1 MARRHLS
8 FDSSVARLHE
18 VLEGKALNSL
28 GEVLH
33 PPGAGVRQRLW
44 QATTGD
50 PDRALAAAAAAARAG
65 DGLQLS
71 RATAWRGTSIREAQR
86 LQAETIDAH
95 RTAWTEPDRPPR
107 VQVSRAVYPHPDRDE
122 ALRLVTPGVRRWQSW
137 LSAKREVAGL
147 TVGEYLEGDH
157 SLLGPPETLAAELA
171 ADPALRQVTD
181 LLVSFTPGVP
191 DFAEHLRLLEEQR
204 KGTGPDTRLAGTRH
218 HHWRNPMS
226 PTPMS
231 PTPIAAR
238 YGDPDA
244 RLEVVND
251 VVRVQLAHRSVR
263 KFAPREVTDPEL
275 TALIAAAQSA
285 PTSSN
290 LQPWSVVAVRDP
302 ERRARLAALAADQQ
316 FIAQAPLFLV

>member
-1 MARRHLS
+1 M
-8 FDSSVARLHE
+8 
-18 VLEGKALNSL
+18 EGKALNSL

-33 PPGAGVRQRLW
+33 PPGVGVRQRLW
-44 QATTGD
+44 QATTSD

-86 LQAETIDAH
+86 LQAETITAY

-157 SLLGPPETLAAELA
+157 ALLGPPETLAAELA
-171 ADPALRQVTD
+171 ADPALRQITD

-191 DFAEHLRLLEEQR
+191 DFAEHLRLLESSA
-204 KGTGPDTRLAGTRH
+204 K
-218 HHWRNPMS
+218 
-226 PTPMS
+226 
-231 PTPIAAR
+231 
-238 YGDPDA
+238 
-244 RLEVVND
+244 
-251 VVRVQLAHRSVR
+251 
-263 KFAPREVTDPEL
+263 EL
-275 TALIAAAQSA
+275 A
-285 PTSSN
+285 PT
-290 LQPWSVVAVRDP
+290 LGW
-302 ERRARLAALAADQQ
+302 RAPATT
-316 FIAQAPLFLV
+316 IGGTP